1 MTFLMPAADDRSA
14 TVIDEIEEELKIH
27 KKVPKGWVW
36 FPNFVFKSRARAIT
50 FMNEYLEHRSSC
62 DHRGCETLMEA
73 KVIKRGTQ
81 YLVVERRKPH
91 VDEECA

>member
-50 FMNEYLEHRSSC
+50 FINEYLEHRSSC

-91 VDEECA
+91 VDE